1 MRRGLRGVPVQ
12 DGGSAGGSHIC
23 PWGGLSPGHLQPCLR
38 GSGQNRGTW
47 TACRPRSTAVA
58 RPREP
63 GVGLARRTAHR
74 RPRSSAERHRPRLE
88 PDPGDLQVPPRLRF
102 AKGTPRSCPVRK
114 TQPCTASRGR
124 HRVAVTWSTRP
135 DALLVHEASWSDS
148 SRARSAPLGAPG
160 VGRSLCAVSRG
171 AGNATSASPA
181 RGGSGP
187 HGGATCPQAEP
198 ARPHSEDSL
207 SKPTGLRATPGG
219 RAPGPATDLRT
230 PGPVPPAPAAQ
241 RSPPGCGRLHPAPRG
256 RPGRAPT
263 GSRAGGRALRG
274 RAGDGAP
281 GTRPSCQG
289 RTLPVARGQRL
300 TAVSSRAKGQKPHG
314 ATRAESRLS
323 PR

>member
-1 MRRGLRGVPVQ
+1 M
-12 DGGSAGGSHIC
+12 
-23 PWGGLSPGHLQPCLR
+23 
-38 GSGQNRGTW
+38 
-47 TACRPRSTAVA
+47 
-58 RPREP
+58 
-63 GVGLARRTAHR
+63 
-74 RPRSSAERHRPRLE
+74 
-88 PDPGDLQVPPRLRF
+88 
-102 AKGTPRSCPVRK
+102 RK

-160 VGRSLCAVSRG
+160 VGRSLRAVSRG

-230 PGPVPPAPAAQ
+230 PGPVRPRRGGAENLRPPSSWRRGDVALAARPARAGGSAEPTWLRATPPCAPREAGLGPHRLQ
-241 RSPPGCGRLHPAPRG
+241 SGRPGPPGPRG
-256 RPGRAPT
+256 RRRTWDEAFLSGPDAARGPGSEAH
-263 GSRAGGRALRG
+263 
-274 RAGDGAP
+274 
-281 GTRPSCQG
+281 SCQLEG
-289 RTLPVARGQRL
+289 
-300 TAVSSRAKGQKPHG
+300 
-314 ATRAESRLS
+314 
-323 PR
+323 

>member
-1 MRRGLRGVPVQ
+1 M
-12 DGGSAGGSHIC
+12 
-23 PWGGLSPGHLQPCLR
+23 
-38 GSGQNRGTW
+38 
-47 TACRPRSTAVA
+47 
-58 RPREP
+58 
-63 GVGLARRTAHR
+63 
-74 RPRSSAERHRPRLE
+74 
-88 PDPGDLQVPPRLRF
+88 
-102 AKGTPRSCPVRK
+102 RK

-219 RAPGPATDLRT
+219 TRPRASDRPSDARPRLPETRRGRE
-230 PGPVPPAPAAQ
+230 PAAAV
-241 RSPPGCGRLHPAPRG
+241 LVAPRRRGTG
-256 RPGRAPT
+256 RP
-263 GSRAGGRALRG
+263 SRPRRRLSGAHLAAGDSALRPAGGRAGPPPAPEREAG
-274 RAGDGAP
+274 PSGGHAGDGAP
-281 GTRPSCQG
+281 GTRPSWQG
-289 RTLPVARGQRL
+289 LTLPVARGQRL